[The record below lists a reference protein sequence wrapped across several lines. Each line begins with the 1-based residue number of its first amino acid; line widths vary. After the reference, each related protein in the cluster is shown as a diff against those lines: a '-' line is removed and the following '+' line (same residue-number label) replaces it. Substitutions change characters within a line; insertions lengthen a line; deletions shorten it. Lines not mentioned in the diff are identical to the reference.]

1 MSLDN
6 RFDAV
11 DRRFLAL
18 LECPRD
24 VFAAKLDQS
33 AQAIVA
39 NRREMRGGARGHAAR
54 DRPLIENNDGMT
66 GLAQLIGCGQA
77 RDARANDDSVA
88 GEVLRQRRRI
98 SLDWRP
104 HP

>member
-6 RFDAV
+6 RLDAV

-18 LECPRD
+18 LEAARD

-39 NRREMRGGARGHAAR
+39 NRREMRGRARGHAAG
-54 DRPLIENNDGMT
+54 DRPPDRE
-66 GLAQLIGCGQA
+66 Q
-77 RDARANDDSVA
+77 
-88 GEVLRQRRRI
+88 
-98 SLDWRP
+98 
-104 HP
+104 